1 MICIC
6 RRSVSTAS
14 STASYS
20 SCGSQINA
28 GMEIKSEQTMAIVEA
43 TANSRD
49 EMDLSNDS
57 VSICKNGEKKS
68 SIQSLF
74 NNPLDKIFGTNEK
87 KKSSSASSMRSS
99 ISEFGRKHGISL
111 GRHHSHPEKIRT
123 FRYN

>member
-1 MICIC
+1 MICIF

-20 SCGSQINA
+20 SCGSQINTR
-28 GMEIKSEQTMAIVEA
+28 MESKSEQTMAIVEA

-49 EMDLSNDS
+49 EMD
-57 VSICKNGEKKS
+57 VSNGEKKP
-68 SIQSLF
+68 SIESLF
-74 NNPLDKIFGTNEK
+74 SNPLDRIFSTNEK
-87 KKSSSASSMRSS
+87 KKSSSTSSMRSS

-123 FRYN
+123 FR